1 MFNNW
6 GLHRPICIGFCLT
19 LFFESSFLR
28 GQVLAQDAPTS
39 DQSSEDADV
48 IAPENFK
55 HGG

>member
-6 GLHRPICIGFCLT
+6 ELHTTYCVGFCLT

-28 GQVLAQDAPTS
+28 GQVLAQDALSS
-39 DQSSEDADV
+39 DQNSEDADV

-55 HGG
+55 HGA